1 VPLLLARIDDRLIHG
16 QVVHGW
22 GGPLRPTWIGIVS
35 DPLRADPRRADLY
48 LFAAPEGARAAATL
62 HLLPTLWHRNTWS
75 WSHVARRPRLR
86 DRTASAQFATIEA
99 ERSFLL
105 FPGPE
110 EPLRLKQGGFP
121 LVEVN
126 VGGLHHAEGKVEV
139 LPYIHVSSAEREAL
153 LALERLG
160 VRLTAQDLPTN
171 PARNLAPLLGGAA

>member
-1 VPLLLARIDDRLIHG
+1 MPLLLARIDDRLIHG

-48 LFAAPEGARAAATL
+48 LFAAPEGARAAAL
-62 HLLPTLWHRNTWS
+62 SVSEALLPSTL
-75 WSHVARRPRLR
+75 
-86 DRTASAQFATIEA
+86 ATIEA

-160 VRLTAQDLPTN
+160 VRLRAQDLPTN

>member
-35 DPLRADPRRADLY
+35 DSLRADPGRAGLY
-48 LFAAPEGARAAATL
+48 LFAAPEGARAVALSISEA
-62 HLLPTLWHRNTWS
+62 LLPSTL
-75 WSHVARRPRLR
+75 
-86 DRTASAQFATIEA
+86 ATTEA
-99 ERSFLL
+99 ERAFLL

-110 EPLRLKQGGFP
+110 EPLRLKEGGFP
-121 LVEVN
+121 LHEVN
-126 VGGLHHAEGKVEV
+126 VGGLHHAEGKVQV
-139 LPYIHVSSAEREAL
+139 LPYVYLSPTEREML

-171 PARNLAPLLGGAA
+171 PARRLAPLLGGGA